1 MYMTSSSVKFIPAL
15 LAKTLS
21 RCQSRALNEACVR
34 VMAFIVET
42 VPEEALLPPHFIPVL
57 SKMMKEYIFLLAVT
71 RGGLSILLAFY
82 DHCGQEALQYLGAED
97 TVTALQYIYYATQSQ
112 ECREK
117 AHTLL
122 TALHAPLQVSA
133 DLPLRSDAL
142 EDILFAGMVQ
152 QLDAKNRA
160 VLLEAKDRDAQQ
172 NAKDSKVLAAKNS
185 SAQQNAKDS
194 KMRGDA
200 EDSKALAAKDRA
212 VLLETLEV
220 CREAMTL
227 SQPRFLHAFEA
238 KKGLGKLLDVLRR
251 YTENE
256 EVMHLALE
264 LLRNVVDAK
273 TPSETEAV
281 PLVTTVFR
289 VLQRKEQCRKCVK
302 YLTYL
307 LRRLS
312 VFSECRWGE

>member
-1 MYMTSSSVKFIPAL
+1 MRGVYMTSSGVKFIPAL

-42 VPEEALLPPHFIPVL
+42 VPEEVLLPPHFIPVL

-71 RGGLSILLAFY
+71 RGGLSILLSFY
-82 DHCGQEALQYLGAED
+82 EHCGQEAMAYLGTED

-142 EDILFAGMVQ
+142 EDTLFAGMVQ
-152 QLDAKNRA
+152 QLDAKNRK
-160 VLLEAKDRDAQQ
+160 VLLEAKERDAQPNAKDCDAQQ
-172 NAKDSKVLAAKNS
+172 NAKEH
-185 SAQQNAKDS
+185 
-194 KMRGDA
+194 DA
-200 EDSKALAAKDRA
+200 LLAAKDRA

-256 EVMHLALE
+256 EVTHLALE
-264 LLRNVVDAK
+264 LLRTVVDAK

-312 VFSECRWGE
+312 VFSECRDEG

>member
-1 MYMTSSSVKFIPAL
+1 MRGVYMTASGVKFIPAL

-57 SKMMKEYIFLLAVT
+57 
-71 RGGLSILLAFY
+71 AFY
-82 DHCGQEALQYLGAED
+82 DHCGQEAMAYLGAED

-152 QLDAKNRA
+152 QLDAKDG
-160 VLLEAKDRDAQQ
+160 K
-172 NAKDSKVLAAKNS
+172 
-185 SAQQNAKDS
+185 
-194 KMRGDA
+194 
-200 EDSKALAAKDRA
+200 

-238 KKGLGKLLDVLRR
+238 KKGLGKLLGVLRR
-251 YTENE
+251 CTEDE
-256 EVMHLALE
+256 EVKHLALE
-264 LLRNVVDAK
+264 LLRTVVDAK

-289 VLQRKEQCRKCVK
+289 VLQRSEQCRKCAK

-312 VFSECRWGE
+312 VFSECGWGE

>member
-1 MYMTSSSVKFIPAL
+1 MRGVYMTASGVKFIPAL

-42 VPEEALLPPHFIPVL
+42 VPEEALLPSHFIPVL

-82 DHCGQEALQYLGAED
+82 DHCGQEAMAYLGAED

-152 QLDAKNRA
+152 QLDAKDG
-160 VLLEAKDRDAQQ
+160 K
-172 NAKDSKVLAAKNS
+172 
-185 SAQQNAKDS
+185 
-194 KMRGDA
+194 
-200 EDSKALAAKDRA
+200 

-238 KKGLGKLLDVLRR
+238 KKGLGKLLGVLRPVHGGR
-251 YTENE
+251 GGEAPGAGAAA
-256 EVMHLALE
+256 HRGGRQDALGDGGGAP
-264 LLRNVVDAK
+264 RHDGVPRAAAQR
-273 TPSETEAV
+273 AV
-281 PLVTTVFR
+281 PQVREVPHLPASPPQR
-289 VLQRKEQCRKCVK
+289 VQ
-302 YLTYL
+302 
-307 LRRLS
+307 
-312 VFSECRWGE
+312 

>member
-1 MYMTSSSVKFIPAL
+1 MRGVYMTASGVKFIPAL

-82 DHCGQEALQYLGAED
+82 DHCGQEAMAYLGAED
-97 TVTALQYIYYATQSQ
+97 TVTALLYIYYATQSQ

-152 QLDAKNRA
+152 QLDAKDG
-160 VLLEAKDRDAQQ
+160 K
-172 NAKDSKVLAAKNS
+172 
-185 SAQQNAKDS
+185 
-194 KMRGDA
+194 
-200 EDSKALAAKDRA
+200 

-238 KKGLGKLLDVLRR
+238 KKGLGKLLGVLG
-251 YTENE
+251 
-256 EVMHLALE
+256 
-264 LLRNVVDAK
+264 VDAK

-289 VLQRKEQCRKCVK
+289 VLQRSEQCRKCAK

-312 VFSECRWGE
+312 VFSECGWGE